1 MSKTSPRAPTVCL
14 VTLGCPKNQVDSE
27 NAVAALASR
36 GYRVVA
42 EPDQAQVLLL
52 NTCAFIRP
60 AEQEAVQALLEAAAW
75 KRKQRGRKLLAVG
88 CLVAKYGA
96 DKLRKLIPEVDQ
108 ALPPFAIGRW
118 VKSVQTLSPTAGRT
132 QTNGEGGRGSA
143 ARRVPT
149 SPGTAYVKIAEG
161 CSRACT
167 FCIIP
172 RLRGP
177 LCSRPVDEIVAE
189 ARSLAAQGAKEI
201 ILVAQDLARYGQ
213 DLRTKGPRLPQLIDR
228 LVKTPGL
235 RWLRLM
241 YVNPD
246 GVDEALIRRLAAEP
260 KLCKYLDLPVQHAHP
275 RVLRAMGRPGNAEL
289 FLALV
294 RRLRRRVPGIVLRTT
309 LLTGF
314 PGETEAEHRALLAF
328 VADAEFDRV
337 GVFTYSAEAGTR
349 SAKLAPKVPAA
360 TRARRRREL
369 METQAAI
376 SRRRLARRKGS
387 VLPCLLEEPVGPRLW
402 LGRTAFDAPE
412 VDGGIVLTGAGRAG
426 EIVRARVTGAGEHDL
441 TGVIL

>member
-1 MSKTSPRAPTVCL
+1 MTKTHSRAPKVCL

-27 NAVAALASR
+27 NAIAQLQAR
-36 GYRVVA
+36 GYRVVT
-42 EPDQAQVLLL
+42 EPDEAEVLVL

-60 AEQEAVQALLEAAAW
+60 AEEEAVQALLEAAAW
-75 KRKQRGRKLLAVG
+75 KRKQRGRRLLAVG

-96 DKLRKLIPEVDQ
+96 GRLRKLIPEVDQ
-108 ALPPFAIGRW
+108 ALLPYAIDSW
-118 VKSVQTLSPTAGRT
+118 VEAVHRFSPAFGHAEKTI
-132 QTNGEGGRGSA
+132 
-143 ARRVPT
+143 RRALP

-369 METQAAI
+369 MEIQAAI
-376 SRRRLARRKGS
+376 SRRRLALRKGS

>member
-1 MSKTSPRAPTVCL
+1 M
-14 VTLGCPKNQVDSE
+14 
-27 NAVAALASR
+27 
-36 GYRVVA
+36 VA

-60 AEQEAVQALLEAAAW
+60 AEEEAVQALLEAAAW
-75 KRKQRGRKLLAVG
+75 KRKRRGRKLLAVG

-96 DKLRKLIPEVDQ
+96 ARLQKLVPEVDQ
-108 ALPPFAIGRW
+108 ALLPYAIESWVGEVGRLSLATGQT
-118 VKSVQTLSPTAGRT
+118 KEKGDRRKGSV
-132 QTNGEGGRGSA
+132 
-143 ARRVPT
+143 ARRPVRRPL
-149 SPGTAYVKIAEG
+149 SGSGTAYVKIAEG

-201 ILVAQDLARYGQ
+201 ILVAQDLARYGL
-213 DLRTKGPRLPQLIDR
+213 DLAKRPLLPALIDR
-228 LVKTPGL
+228 LVTVAGL
-235 RWLRLM
+235 QWLRLM

-246 GVDEALIRRLAAEP
+246 GVDEALIQRLAAEP

-275 RVLRAMGRPGNAEL
+275 RILRAMGRPGNAEL

-294 RRLRRRVPGIVLRTT
+294 RKLRRRVPGIVLRTT

-328 VADAEFDRV
+328 VTDAEFDRV

-360 TRARRRREL
+360 TRDRRRREL
-369 METQAAI
+369 MEAQAAI
-376 SRRRLARRKGS
+376 SRRRLSQRVGS
-387 VLPCLLEEPVGPRLW
+387 VVDCLLEEPVGPRLW

-412 VDGGIVLTGAGRAG
+412 VDGGIVLTGSGQAGKL
-426 EIVRARVTGAGEHDL
+426 VRARVTGAGEHDL

>member
-1 MSKTSPRAPTVCL
+1 MASSRAARPRVCL

-27 NAVAALASR
+27 HAAAALAGR
-36 GYRVVA
+36 GFRVVA
-42 EPDQAQVLLL
+42 EPDEADVLLL

-60 AEQEAVQALLEAAAW
+60 AEEEAVQALLEAAAW

-96 DKLRKLIPEVDQ
+96 GKLQQLVPEVDQ
-108 ALPPFAIGRW
+108 ALLPFAIDSWVEAAGRAKEKGERGKGS
-118 VKSVQTLSPTAGRT
+118 VVRKSVRRPLS
-132 QTNGEGGRGSA
+132 
-143 ARRVPT
+143 
-149 SPGTAYVKIAEG
+149 SPGTAYLKIAEG

-177 LCSRPVDEIVAE
+177 LCSRPMDEIVAE
-189 ARSLAAQGAKEI
+189 ARQLAARGAKEI
-201 ILVAQDLARYGQ
+201 ILVAQDLSRYGL
-213 DLRTKGPRLPQLIDR
+213 DLPGRPRLPLLIDR

-235 RWLRLM
+235 EWLRLM

-246 GVDEALIRRLAAEP
+246 GVDEALIRRLAREP

-275 RVLRAMGRPGNAEL
+275 RILRAMGRPGSAGA

-294 RRLRRRVPGIVLRTT
+294 RKLQRRVPGIVLRTT

-314 PGETEAEHRALLAF
+314 PGESEAEHRALLDF
-328 VADAEFDRV
+328 VRAAEFDRV
-337 GVFTYSAEAGTR
+337 GVFTYSAEAGTK
-349 SAKLAPKVPAA
+349 SAAFKPQVPAA
-360 TRARRRREL
+360 TRNRRRREL
-369 METQAAI
+369 MATQAGI
-376 SRRRLARRKGS
+376 SRRRLARRVGS
-387 VLPCLLEEPVGPRLW
+387 VVSCLLEEPAGPGLW
-402 LGRTAFDAPE
+402 LGRTAGDAPE
-412 VDGGIVLTGAGRAG
+412 VDGGAVLRGAGAAG
-426 EIVRARVTGAGEHDL
+426 KIVRARITGASEHDV